1 MERKIKIIQNKGF
14 YEDRTPIVCYGFNED
29 LVFPSKSNI
38 SYSLGVIGP
47 IIRACMDPYSTSV
60 ADAQKTFLGGVYPAA
75 GPKKT
80 PKSFAGRQEVGGG
93 NISSSDSA

>member
-1 MERKIKIIQNKGF
+1 MSSPHDTSRIIL
-14 YEDRTPIVCYGFNED
+14 ESSAVLLVSAFNED